1 MRYRSTRQVVE
12 DLRRHGRLVECNEP
26 LDARLEIA
34 EVQRRV
40 YARGG
45 PAVYFSRPANSPFPM
60 VSNLFGTIEQARFL
74 FRDTIES
81 VRRAIELKVDPSA
94 LAKNPWRYR
103 TAPWVAWTMLPGRVR
118 RAPALE
124 QRIALSNLPQLVSWP
139 LDGGHY
145 VTLPQVLSQSPEA
158 RGLQGLNLGMYRVQL
173 GGNVFDPQS
182 EVGLHYQIHRGIGV
196 HHQLA
201 LKQGKPLQVAISVG
215 GNPAMTLAAVMPL
228 PEGMSELMFA
238 GALAGGRIPMHLKP
252 NQAPIYADAD
262 FVIAGQID
270 AGATKPEGPFGD
282 HLGYYSL
289 RHPFPVMR
297 VQIVSHRKDAVWPFT
312 VVGRPPQEDTTFG
325 QLIHELTGPVLPTV
339 LPGVRAVHAVDE
351 AGVHPLLLAIG
362 SERYTPFRRTDR
374 PQELLTQA
382 NAILGQGQLSLAK
395 YLWILDGNSAPKVD
409 LHDTCQF
416 LQEMLCRVQWQRDLH
431 FQTQTTIDTLDY
443 SGDRFQGG
451 SKVVIAARGP
461 AIRTLGSTLPEDAVF
476 PAGFRNP
483 RVAAEGILLLEGP
496 ALSAIPAE
504 SAELEE
510 STWPSRDEEDGAM
523 QRLSESL
530 TGCRWRDSFPLVL
543 VVDDADWASK
553 SNDRWI
559 WLAFTRSDPAAD
571 LHGAGQRVINKHWG
585 CDGPLLIDA
594 RRKRHHAPP
603 LLEAPEVS
611 RKIDALAARG
621 GPLARYL

>member
-12 DLRRHGRLVECNEP
+12 DLRRHGRLVECDEP

-74 FRDTIES
+74 FRDTIEA

-103 TAPWVAWTMLPGRVR
+103 SAPWVAWTMLPRRGR
-118 RAPALE
+118 RAAVLE
-124 QRIALSNLPQLVSWP
+124 QRISLSRLPQLVSWP

-173 GGNVFDPQS
+173 GGNVFDPET

-201 LKQGKPLQVAISVG
+201 LQQGKPLPVAITVG
-215 GNPAMTLAAVMPL
+215 GTPAMTLAAVMPL

-238 GALAGGRIPMHLKP
+238 GALAGGRIPMHLAP

-262 FVIAGQID
+262 FVLAGQID
-270 AGATKPEGPFGD
+270 PGATKPEGPFGD

-289 RHPFPVMR
+289 RHPFPLMR
-297 VQIVSHRKDAVWPFT
+297 VQVVSHRKDAVWPFT

-362 SERYTPFRRTDR
+362 SERYTPFRRADR

-395 YLWILDGNSAPKVD
+395 YLWILDGNSAPQVD
-409 LHDTCQF
+409 LHDTCKF
-416 LQEMLCRVQWQRDLH
+416 LQEMLRRVQWHRDLH

-461 AIRTLGSTLPEDAVF
+461 AVRTLGTTLPADAAF

-496 ALSAIPAE
+496 SQSVGGMGSAD
-504 SAELEE
+504 LEE
-510 STWPSRDEEDGAM
+510 STWPTRDESDSAM

-530 TGCRWRDSFPLVL
+530 TGCHWRDAFPLVL

-571 LHGAGQRVINKHWG
+571 LHGAGQKVINKHWG

-603 LLEAPEVS
+603 LLEDPEVS

>member
-12 DLRRHGRLVECNEP
+12 DLRRHGRLVECDEP

-74 FRDTIES
+74 FRDTIEA

-103 TAPWVAWTMLPGRVR
+103 SAPRVAWTMLPRRGR
-118 RAPALE
+118 RAAVLE
-124 QRIALSNLPQLVSWP
+124 QRISLSRLPQLVSWP

-173 GGNVFDPQS
+173 GGNVFDPET

-201 LKQGKPLQVAISVG
+201 LQQGKPLLVAITVG
-215 GNPAMTLAAVMPL
+215 GTPAMTLAAVMPL

-238 GALAGGRIPMHLKP
+238 GALAGGRIPMHLAP

-262 FVIAGQID
+262 FVLAGQID
-270 AGATKPEGPFGD
+270 PGATKPEGPFGD

-289 RHPFPVMR
+289 RHPFPLMR
-297 VQIVSHRKDAVWPFT
+297 VQVVSHRKDAVWPFT

-362 SERYTPFRRTDR
+362 SERYTPFRRADR

-395 YLWILDGNSAPKVD
+395 YLWILDGNSAPQVD
-409 LHDTCQF
+409 LHDTCKF
-416 LQEMLCRVQWQRDLH
+416 LQEMLRRVQWHRDLH

-461 AIRTLGSTLPEDAVF
+461 AVRTLGSTLPADAAF

-496 ALSAIPAE
+496 SQIVGGMGSAD
-504 SAELEE
+504 LEE
-510 STWPSRDEEDGAM
+510 STWPTRDEADSAM

-530 TGCRWRDSFPLVL
+530 TGCHWRDAFPLVL

-571 LHGAGQRVINKHWG
+571 LHGAGQKVINKHWG

-603 LLEAPEVS
+603 LLEDPEVS

>member
-12 DLRRHGRLVECNEP
+12 DLRRHGRLVECDEP

-74 FRDTIES
+74 FRDTIEA

-103 TAPWVAWTMLPGRVR
+103 SAPRVAWTMLPRRGR
-118 RAPALE
+118 RAAVLE
-124 QRIALSNLPQLVSWP
+124 QRISLSRLPQLVSWP

-173 GGNVFDPQS
+173 GGNVFDPET

-201 LKQGKPLQVAISVG
+201 LQQGKPLLVAITVG
-215 GNPAMTLAAVMPL
+215 GTPAMTLAAVMPL

-238 GALAGGRIPMHLKP
+238 GALAGGRIPMHLAP

-262 FVIAGQID
+262 FVLAGQID
-270 AGATKPEGPFGD
+270 PGATKPEGPFGD

-289 RHPFPVMR
+289 RHPFPLMR
-297 VQIVSHRKDAVWPFT
+297 VQVVSHRKDAVWPFT

-362 SERYTPFRRTDR
+362 SERYTPFRRADR

-395 YLWILDGNSAPKVD
+395 YLWILDGNSAPQVD
-409 LHDTCQF
+409 LHDTCKF
-416 LQEMLCRVQWQRDLH
+416 LQEMLRRVQWHRDLH

-461 AIRTLGSTLPEDAVF
+461 AVRTLGSTLPADAAF

-496 ALSAIPAE
+496 SQIVGGMGSAD
-504 SAELEE
+504 LEE
-510 STWPSRDEEDGAM
+510 STWPTRDEADSAM

-530 TGCRWRDSFPLVL
+530 TGCHWRDAFPLVL

-571 LHGAGQRVINKHWG
+571 LHGAGQKVINKHWG

-594 RRKRHHAPP
+594 RRKRQHAPP
-603 LLEAPEVS
+603 LLEDPEVS

>member
-12 DLRRHGRLVECNEP
+12 DLRRHGRLVECDEP

-45 PAVYFSRPANSPFPM
+45 PAVYFSRPANSLFPM

-74 FRDTIES
+74 FRDTIEA

-103 TAPWVAWTMLPGRVR
+103 SAPWVAWTMLPRRGR
-118 RAPALE
+118 RAAVLE
-124 QRIALSNLPQLVSWP
+124 QRISLSRLPQLVSWP

-173 GGNVFDPQS
+173 GGNVFDPET

-201 LKQGKPLQVAISVG
+201 LQQGKPLPVAITVG
-215 GNPAMTLAAVMPL
+215 GTPAMTLAAVMPL

-238 GALAGGRIPMHLKP
+238 GALAGGRIPMHLAP

-262 FVIAGQID
+262 FVLAGQID
-270 AGATKPEGPFGD
+270 PGATKPEGPFGD

-289 RHPFPVMR
+289 RHPFPLMR
-297 VQIVSHRKDAVWPFT
+297 VQVVSHRKDAVWPFT

-362 SERYTPFRRTDR
+362 SERYTPFRRADR

-395 YLWILDGNSAPKVD
+395 YLWILDGNSAPQVD
-409 LHDTCQF
+409 LHDTCKF
-416 LQEMLCRVQWQRDLH
+416 LQEMLRRVQWHRDLH

-461 AIRTLGSTLPEDAVF
+461 AVRTLGSTLPADAAF

-496 ALSAIPAE
+496 SQGVGGMGSAD
-504 SAELEE
+504 LEE
-510 STWPSRDEEDGAM
+510 STWPTRDEADSAM

-530 TGCRWRDSFPLVL
+530 TGCHWRDAFPLVL

-571 LHGAGQRVINKHWG
+571 LHGAGQKVINKHWG

-603 LLEAPEVS
+603 LLEDPEVS

>member
-1 MRYRSTRQVVE
+1 
-12 DLRRHGRLVECNEP
+12 
-26 LDARLEIA
+26 
-34 EVQRRV
+34 
-40 YARGG
+40 
-45 PAVYFSRPANSPFPM
+45 
-60 VSNLFGTIEQARFL
+60 
-74 FRDTIES
+74 
-81 VRRAIELKVDPSA
+81 
-94 LAKNPWRYR
+94 
-103 TAPWVAWTMLPGRVR
+103 LPDRVR
-118 RAPALE
+118 RAAVLE
-124 QRIALSNLPQLVSWP
+124 QRTRLSHLPQLVSWP

-145 VTLPQVLSQSPEA
+145 VTLPQVLSQSPGA

-173 GGNVFDPQS
+173 GGNVFDPET

-196 HHQLA
+196 HHQSA
-201 LKQGKPLQVAISVG
+201 LQQGKPLPVAITVG
-215 GNPAMTLAAVMPL
+215 GTPAMTLAAVMPL

-238 GALAGGRIPMHLKP
+238 GALAGGRIPMHLAP

-262 FVIAGQID
+262 FVLAGQID
-270 AGATKPEGPFGD
+270 PGATKPEGPFGD

-297 VQIVSHRKDAVWPFT
+297 VQIVAHRKDAVWPFT

-325 QLIHELTGPVLPTV
+325 QLIHELTGPILPTV
-339 LPGVRAVHAVDE
+339 LPGVRSVHAVDE

-362 SERYTPFRRTDR
+362 SERYTPFRRADR

-395 YLWILDGNSAPKVD
+395 YLWILDGNSAPQVD

-416 LQEMLCRVQWQRDLH
+416 LQEMLRRVQWHRDLH

-451 SKVVIAARGP
+451 SKVVVAARGP
-461 AIRTLGSTLPEDAVF
+461 AIRTLGGTLPADAAF

-496 ALSAIPAE
+496 SHIAGVAE
-504 SAELEE
+504 QADLEE
-510 STWPSRDEEDGAM
+510 STWPARDEADDAM

-530 TGCRWRDSFPLVL
+530 TGCHWRDAFPLVL
-543 VVDDADWASK
+543 VVDDADWASQ

-571 LHGAGQRVINKHWG
+571 LHGAGQKVINKHWG

-603 LLEAPEVS
+603 LLEDPNVS